1 MTAGLVRKKN
11 RALMEAIEILAPA
24 ALPPHMTSVEV
35 AHAIGTMSQRDIRAM
50 LNKPGLEAALRVVV
64 DDKIVTNTPPPGRPV
79 ESEETAC
86 VTEPKKIVV

>member
-1 MTAGLVRKKN
+1 
-11 RALMEAIEILAPA
+11 MEAIEALPPA

-35 AHAIGTMSQRDIRAM
+35 AHAIGTMSQRDIRVM
-50 LNKPGLEAALRVVV
+50 LKNPGLEAALRVVV
-64 DDKIVTNTPPPGRPV
+64 DDKIVTNRHE